1 MAHRT
6 RNITCEARFFGI
18 WLIEGGILHYFEA
31 RFLMFVAYRTM
42 NATFKA
48 RLFWYMAYRT
58 RNITCEVRFFGIWL
72 IEGGILHYFEARFL
86 MFVAYTTMN
95 VTFKARLFWY
105 MGYRTRN
112 ITVEACLFHF
122 MAYITRNLRSVS
134 IKHTDCTNRN
144 TLCPDVITRCTLRMC
159 SEYELL
165 AMLTV
170 CTERKLLKLFRLK
183 MVIDSIIEMPS
194 RFYIAT
200 RFQLFSF
207 VKKREKLSRRQQN

>member
-1 MAHRT
+1 M
-6 RNITCEARFFGI
+6 
-18 WLIEGGILHYFEA
+18 FE
-31 RFLMFVAYRTM
+31 
-42 NATFKA
+42 A
-48 RLFWYMAYRT
+48 RLFWYMA
-58 RNITCEVRFFGIWL
+58 
-72 IEGGILHYFEARFL
+72 
-86 MFVAYTTMN
+86 
-95 VTFKARLFWY
+95 
-105 MGYRTRN
+105 YRTRN

-122 MAYITRNLRSVS
+122 MAYITWNLRSVS

-170 CTERKLLKLFRLK
+170 CTERKRFSLK
-183 MVIDSIIEMPS
+183 MVIDSKIEMPS

-207 VKKREKLSRRQQN
+207 VKDSEKNVLRPWLREKLSRRQQN

>member
-1 MAHRT
+1 M
-6 RNITCEARFFGI
+6 
-18 WLIEGGILHYFEA
+18 FE
-31 RFLMFVAYRTM
+31 
-42 NATFKA
+42 A
-48 RLFWYMAYRT
+48 RLFWYMA
-58 RNITCEVRFFGIWL
+58 
-72 IEGGILHYFEARFL
+72 
-86 MFVAYTTMN
+86 
-95 VTFKARLFWY
+95 
-105 MGYRTRN
+105 YRTRN

-170 CTERKLLKLFRLK
+170 CTERKRFSLK
-183 MVIDSIIEMPS
+183 MVIDSKIEMPS

-200 RFQLFSF
+200 RFQLFNL
-207 VKKREKLSRRQQN
+207 VKDSCFALG